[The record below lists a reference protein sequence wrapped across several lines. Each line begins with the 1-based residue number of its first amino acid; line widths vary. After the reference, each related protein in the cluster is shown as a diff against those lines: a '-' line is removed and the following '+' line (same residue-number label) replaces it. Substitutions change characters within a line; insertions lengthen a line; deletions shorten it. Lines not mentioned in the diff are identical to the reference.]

1 MNFIFRNLVPYKM
14 ILKYFIGRFLGKY
27 CYIDLDRADFSRDEV
42 VFRDLE
48 LDCDVSSTKFED
60 ITDT

>member
-1 MNFIFRNLVPYKM
+1 VPYKM

-48 LDCDVSSTKFED
+48 LDCDVSSTK
-60 ITDT
+60 IL